1 MPSIAIITDS
11 DASISPALA
20 AEHGI
25 AQVPI
30 NIHFGEKLYRTWV
43 DVNDSQLFGLID
55 EAGKLPTTSAPSPGQ
70 FAEAYKAAF
79 ADGADEVICL
89 TVSGK
94 ISATYNAALAAKD
107 LVTEGTI
114 TVIDTNQLSISQG
127 FMALE
132 AAKLAKEGLETGEI
146 VDCVTRLGERVHFFG
161 ALATLKYLA
170 MSGRV
175 GHLAAGMANIL
186 NIKPILSIQ
195 DGELDLLE
203 KVRTQRKAWARVV
216 ELASKILEG
225 EEPEQMAIV
234 HVAAPDQAQK
244 FESLLREKL
253 PCPDDILIT
262 ELTAGLS
269 VHSGAGMVGVGFV
282 TAG

>member
-11 DASISPALA
+11 DASLSPAFA

-25 AQVPI
+25 SQVPI
-30 NIHFGEKLYRTWV
+30 NIHFGETLYRTWI

-55 EAGKLPTTSAPSPGQ
+55 KAGKLPTTSAPSPGE
-70 FAEAYKAAF
+70 FTEAYKAAF
-79 ADGADEVICL
+79 DAGADEIICL

-94 ISATYNAALAAKD
+94 ISATYNAALTAKE
-107 LVTEGTI
+107 LVPDGTI
-114 TVIDTNQLSISQG
+114 TVIDTQQLTISQG

-132 AAKLAKEGLETGEI
+132 AAKLAKEGLETEEI
-146 VDCVTRLGERVHFFG
+146 VERVANLGKRTHFFG

-175 GHLAAGMANIL
+175 GHLTAGMANVL

-203 KVRTQRKAWARVV
+203 KIRTQRKAWNRVI
-216 ELASKILEG
+216 ELSSDVLKG
-225 EEPEQMAIV
+225 EKPEQMAIV
-234 HVAAPDQAQK
+234 HVAAPEQAQK
-244 FESLLREKL
+244 LEALLREKL
-253 PCPDDILIT
+253 PCPDEILIT

-282 TAG
+282 TAE